1 MYSIRVNT
9 GALEASSQLTTGLM
23 DESKTSYSYDHTN
36 LGENILGLLGADPVI
51 VRGRSLSGP
60 ATDSW
65 NTPPKTC
72 KSIRGSSVLYND
84 QLARFDTPVV
94 LVGKPA
100 GLIISVTLDC
110 AAAQWIPTR
119 FCECYGRDKRGARL
133 TSLDPGLAKVETA
146 CPQGGET
153 CPYYTAQQPFEP
165 DDNTY
170 AIPQSQGSWS

>member
-1 MYSIRVNT
+1 MKVKPHIR
-9 GALEASSQLTTGLM
+9 TTIRIW
-23 DESKTSYSYDHTN
+23 ERIHS
-36 LGENILGLLGADPVI
+36 GADPVI

-65 NTPPKTC
+65 NTPPKT
-72 KSIRGSSVLYND
+72 S
-84 QLARFDTPVV
+84 RFDTPVV

-170 AIPQSQGSWS
+170 AIPQSQGCCAVHISDYRRARKVIEKTASSKYRT